1 MRLEHLLRSLI
12 PLMLAL
18 SPLLMASSVNEASF
32 IPDDA
37 THLQRWTAVQP
48 KRLTAQPASVHQV
61 LKLEPLDGPAPALK
75 RSPLDG
81 APTDHP
87 IVPFNALR
95 IGTGYRVAD
104 GQTLALDSLAWS
116 ALADGSSIAVAELSV
131 PSSKGLRLA
140 VSPQSLP
147 VGVELRVTAANGL
160 GPVFGPFSRAQIN
173 ADRLGVISPEA
184 NAPYW
189 LPAVGGDTVRLELA
203 TAANVNLH
211 GTALSITS
219 VSVLIDAPRESAAKD
234 LSDVGS
240 SGACNIDI
248 SCSDSPLSPTVAKYL
263 FTDGQGSTFLC
274 TGGLL
279 NDTGNTGTPWFI
291 TAAHCVDSGSE
302 ASTMQFYW
310 NFRSSSCGGGPITPL
325 SETFGGAT
333 LLSTSEVYDTSF
345 MRLNQAPPTSAR
357 AGWNGQEVTQVQNV
371 TGIHHPSGD
380 LQKISFGQLIAYTGI
395 IDPAVD
401 DSHFVIEWQNGV
413 TEPGSSGSGIFNT
426 SNQLLGVLTGGFS
439 SCDVPDGQDFYGRFD
454 KMFATLDDW
463 LVTTGNGGGSLEPGT
478 IVTFAG
484 QVTNTEGT
492 PLCAMVLINGEFMF
506 SCDGNGQYQLSFP
519 LDSSAQATVFAFVDG
534 LAPFRQVVT
543 PGSTSQTQNIVV
555 SPSSD
560 PTTATVNLGTV
571 TDAGGGWVN
580 LSGTVTNTSG
590 TPLCGVVLA
599 NGQYTFS
606 CGSAGAFALTVP
618 REANGSVTLFVFVDG
633 LSPYRNTFT
642 P

>member
-1 MRLEHLLRSLI
+1 MRLEHLLRSL
-12 PLMLAL
+12 LLLAIVL
-18 SPLLMASSVNEASF
+18 SSSSMASPLDEAPF

-37 THLQRWTAVQP
+37 AYLQDWSAVQP

-61 LKLEPLDGPAPALK
+61 LELEPLDGNAPALK

-81 APTDHP
+81 APTSNP
-87 IVPFNALR
+87 IVPLNALR

-104 GQTLALDSLAWS
+104 GQTLALASLAWS
-116 ALADGSSIAVAELSV
+116 ALSDGSSLAVAELSV
-131 PSSKGLRLA
+131 PGSKGLRLA
-140 VSPQSLP
+140 LSPQSLP
-147 VGVELRVTAANGL
+147 AGIELRVAAANGL
-160 GPVFGPFSRAQIN
+160 GPVFGPFSRAQID

-189 LPAVGGDTVRLELA
+189 LPAVGGNTVRLELA
-203 TAANVNLH
+203 AAANVNPQ
-211 GTALSITS
+211 GAALEITS
-219 VSVLIDAPRESAAKD
+219 VSVLIDSPRESVAKH
-234 LSDVGS
+234 LADVGS

-263 FTDGQGSTFLC
+263 FTNGQGSTFLC

-291 TAAHCVDSGSE
+291 TAAHCVDNGSD

-333 LLSTSEVYDTSF
+333 LLSTDEAYDTSF

-357 AGWNGQEVTQVQNV
+357 AGWNGQDVTQVQNV

-395 IDPAVD
+395 IDPAID
-401 DSHFVIEWQNGV
+401 DSHFVIEWQSGV

-439 SCDVPDGQDFYGRFD
+439 SCGAPDGQDFYGRFD
-454 KMFATLDDW
+454 KMFATLNDW
-463 LVTTGNGGGSLEPGT
+463 LVTSGNGGGLEPGAT
-478 IVTFAG
+478 VTFTG

-492 PLCAMVLINGEFMF
+492 PLCAMVLINGEFIF

-543 PGSTSQTQNIVV
+543 PSSTSQTQAIVV
-555 SPSSD
+555 SPSND
-560 PTTATVNLGTV
+560 PTTATVNLSTV
-571 TDAGGGWVN
+571 TDAGGGWVS
-580 LSGTVTNTSG
+580 LGGTVTNASG

-618 REANGSVTLFVFVDG
+618 REVDGSVTLFVFVDG